1 VKAAK
6 IIAVLTFSILIFF
19 ACYASPGDSEFEPRI
34 EFFEFRSGGAC
45 HISGLGEW
53 TFTFESDGTIHVSHD
68 VGGEMKD
75 YGGYI
80 LTDEE
85 RSRLLE
91 LAQNFD
97 EANVK
102 SSVRMGVADEV
113 MYIFIVKEKG
123 LIRAANI
130 WIDDA
135 REIDEITKL
144 VDYIGIL
151 IEKYT
156 GEVPVLR

>member
-1 VKAAK
+1 MK
-6 IIAVLTFSILIFF
+6 IKKIVVLITFSILILF
-19 ACYASPGDSEFEPRI
+19 ACYASPGESESGPGI

-53 TFTFESDGTIHVSHD
+53 TVTLESEGDFHISHD

-75 YGGYI
+75 YGSYI
-80 LTDEE
+80 LTNEE
-85 RSRLLE
+85 KSKLWE
-91 LAQNFD
+91 LVHDFD
-97 EANVK
+97 GAKVK
-102 SSVRMGVADEV
+102 SSIRMGVADEV
-113 MYIFIVKEKG
+113 MYIFIVNEKG
-123 LIRAANI
+123 LTRAANI

-144 VDYIGIL
+144 VDYIGVL